1 MTFPKVWCNRDMSNY
16 REKLWPAWWLYLAT
30 ALVMPASM
38 LVFVPINFTTG
49 VIVAIVL
56 YLGIVISL
64 ILGSPVI
71 EVTESA
77 LYAGRATL
85 SIDPVGDVAAFRG
98 DAAKL
103 KRGRELDA
111 RAWLMIRGWISAVV
125 TVEVKD
131 PADPTPYWLLSTRNP
146 EALAEAIAAAKGKP
160 GAQ

>member
-1 MTFPKVWCNRDMSNY
+1 MSIY

-49 VIVAIVL
+49 VIVAILL
-56 YLGIVISL
+56 YLGIGTSF

-71 EVTESA
+71 EVTTQA
-77 LYAGRATL
+77 LHAGRATL
-85 SIDPVGDVAAFRG
+85 PIDAVGDATAFRG
-98 DAAKL
+98 DAATL

-125 TVEVKD
+125 TVDVKD
-131 PADPTPYWLLSTRNP
+131 PSDPTPYWLLSTRNP
-146 EALAEAIAAAKGKP
+146 EALVRAIDEARASR
-160 GAQ
+160 

>member
-1 MTFPKVWCNRDMSNY
+1 MSIY

-49 VIVAIVL
+49 VIVAIAL
-56 YLGIVISL
+56 YLGIGISL

-71 EVTESA
+71 EVTKDA

-85 SIDPVGDVAAFRG
+85 PIDVVGDVAPFRG
-98 DAAKL
+98 DAATL

-131 PADPTPYWLLSTRNP
+131 PEDPTPYWLLSTRNP
-146 EALAEAIAAAKGKP
+146 EGLAQAITEAKAKRGAL
-160 GAQ
+160 

>member
-1 MTFPKVWCNRDMSNY
+1 MSIY

-49 VIVAIVL
+49 VIVAIGL
-56 YLGIVISL
+56 YLAIVISL

-71 EVTESA
+71 EVSAES

-85 SIDPVGDVAAFRG
+85 PIDAVGEVTAHRG
-98 DAAKL
+98 DAATMQ
-103 KRGRELDA
+103 RGRELDA
-111 RAWLMIRGWISAVV
+111 RAWLLIRGWISAVV
-125 TVEVKD
+125 TIEVKD

-146 EALAEAIAAAKGKP
+146 EALVSAVDEAKTRG
-160 GAQ
+160 